1 MQTIQKKIII
11 VALFFFIMTSYL
23 SFIGFYRVRPAFA
36 GVNSFVSAGLNGAN
50 SVSNS
55 GGAGVFHTQGENI
68 YALGYSNVRFNTAG
82 QSLQLFT
89 ITPPNFSIGCSGIS
103 AEWGALRC
111 SVPN

>member
-1 MQTIQKKIII
+1 MQTIIKKQIIII
-11 VALFFFIMTSYL
+11 VLFFFIITTYL
-23 SFIGFYRVRPAFA
+23 SFMSFYRFRPAFA

-82 QSLQLFT
+82 QSLSRKERKKK
-89 ITPPNFSIGCSGIS
+89 NFKKSIF
-103 AEWGALRC
+103 
-111 SVPN
+111 

>member
-1 MQTIQKKIII
+1 MQAIQKKIII
-11 VALFFFIMTSYL
+11 VVLFFFVITSYL
-23 SFIGFYRVRPAFA
+23 SFMGFYRVRPAIA

-68 YALGYSNVRFNTAG
+68 YALGYSNIRFNTAG

-89 ITPPNFSIGCSGIS
+89 ITPPNFSVNVFHVTFIK
-103 AEWGALRC
+103 
-111 SVPN
+111 